1 MVPVTLSAAAKVEP
15 AHLSPFSPKQ
25 PRWDVLRGSIHFV
38 SVKLTIGAVALAA
51 PLAWL
56 LAPFATTIAWKGFCT
71 NGDERIELPG

>member
-1 MVPVTLSAAAKVEP
+1 MVPVTLSAAAKVEA

-51 PLAWL
+51 HLVQTPLAWL
-56 LAPFATTIAWKGFCT
+56 LAPFATTA
-71 NGDERIELPG
+71 